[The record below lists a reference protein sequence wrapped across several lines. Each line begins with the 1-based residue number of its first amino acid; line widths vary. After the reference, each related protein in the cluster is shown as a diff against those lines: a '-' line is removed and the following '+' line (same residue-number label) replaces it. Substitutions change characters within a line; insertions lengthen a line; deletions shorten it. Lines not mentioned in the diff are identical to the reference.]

1 MSNCSSCKYRKSIPG
16 DAHIS
21 CEFPLVDKMELIKYL
36 TTEPH
41 NYKKIIKNNYGFSIM
56 DGGIENGYVLFPL
69 NFDPSWFNGDCLKH
83 SDLVGEAVE
92 YQIKISELLKP
103 IRELIKEIDSG
114 SKNKENYKEFLSA
127 FENTMKAFEENSKP
141 TTKKEIKD
149 ARDSFVLELEKIN
162 KTFL

>member
-1 MSNCSSCKYRKSIPG
+1 MSNCSSCKYRRPIPR
-16 DAHIS
+16 DTHIS

-41 NYKKIIKNNYGFSIM
+41 NYKKIIKDNYGFSIM

-92 YQIKISELLKP
+92 YQIKINQLLLP
-103 IRELIKEIDSG
+103 IRNLIKEIDSG
-114 SKNKENYKEFLSA
+114 EKKKEDHKEFLSA
-127 FENTMKAFEENSKP
+127 FENAMKSFEVNNKP
-141 TTKKEIKD
+141 TTKDEIKE
-149 ARDSFVLELEKIN
+149 ARDSFILELEKIN